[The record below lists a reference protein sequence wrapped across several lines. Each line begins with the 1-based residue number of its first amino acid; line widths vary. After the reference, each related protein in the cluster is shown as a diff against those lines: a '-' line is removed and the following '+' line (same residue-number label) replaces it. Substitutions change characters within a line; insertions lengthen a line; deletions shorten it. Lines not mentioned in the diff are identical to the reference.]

1 MSSRIISFTFKT
13 ASTATRSRRPLL
25 RYTTMCLPSSF
36 ASVSTPLFLPTN
48 TERALATRRLS
59 TSLSR
64 NAIVGF
70 NIRSPRNNLSRY
82 SNLRELPAHF
92 STSDIMTM
100 TMYPDFGVLNVSV
113 FTGCCVA
120 AAVFSIK
127 DKLKQKSK
135 KTQSKDSM
143 TTEEDKEK
151 RAVALRKQQEERITK
166 NSQYQETDRAEPLE
180 SLGVKIEIN
189 FLGPKKKQD

>member
-1 MSSRIISFTFKT
+1 
-13 ASTATRSRRPLL
+13 
-25 RYTTMCLPSSF
+25 
-36 ASVSTPLFLPTN
+36 
-48 TERALATRRLS
+48 
-59 TSLSR
+59 
-64 NAIVGF
+64 
-70 NIRSPRNNLSRY
+70 
-82 SNLRELPAHF
+82 
-92 STSDIMTM
+92 MTM

-135 KTQSKDSM
+135 KTQAKDSM

-151 RAVALRKQQEERITK
+151 HAVALRKQQEERITK

-189 FLGPKKKQD
+189 FLGPKKSTLETKKNRKKSEKKQTVARREKNINM